1 MVRAVPDRLQDLQL
15 DYLDLY
21 LVHWPLAFK
30 PGKAGAGQIEEG
42 VSLLDTWRAMEVR
55 SHLRSP

>member
-1 MVRAVPDRLQDLQL
+1 VPDRRQDLQL